1 MRYPGFIA
9 TCVGAKDSSSENH
22 VYIQGD
28 QGTIRVFGSSCGVCS
43 HVEFIPPK
51 KDMIGKKDVSNTLN
65 IGIEQIMHMTYE
77 CAEFERITRLNDIEA
92 YEKLCD
98 QTRLVVSIL
107 EECSKGE

>member
-1 MRYPGFIA
+1 MYL
-9 TCVGAKDSSSENH
+9 
-22 VYIQGD
+22 D
-28 QGTIRVFGSSCGVCS
+28 QV
-43 HVEFIPPK
+43 VEFVLMLNLFHLK

-107 EECSKGE
+107 EQCSKGE